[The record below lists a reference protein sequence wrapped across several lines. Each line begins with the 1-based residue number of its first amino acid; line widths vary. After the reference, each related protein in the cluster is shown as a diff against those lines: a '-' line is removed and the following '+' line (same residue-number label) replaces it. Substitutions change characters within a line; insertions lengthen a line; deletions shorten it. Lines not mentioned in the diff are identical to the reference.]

1 MNGTPVGCCLPP
13 FDRLFPVDS
22 VGHGRSDECSGDLKL
37 QTRSTDRQ
45 RIMVSDELRKEA
57 HNLDVTVWVGKHG
70 IESVADELADQLQN
84 RRLVKVKFL
93 RAARGSDDTETLA
106 TELADAVDA
115 DLIETR
121 GNTAVLN

>member
-1 MNGTPVGCCLPP
+1 MNGVRFGCCLPP
-13 FDRLFPVDS
+13 VDRLVPVDG
-22 VGHGRSDECSGDLKL
+22 VGHGHADECSGDLKL
-37 QTRSTDRQ
+37 ETRPTDRWC
-45 RIMVSDELRKEA
+45 IMVSDELRKDA

-70 IESVADELADQLQN
+70 IGSVTDELADQLQN